1 MVEYYVNFMDAP
13 SNEGVT
19 FEEIRDIV
27 WQRHNTERFG
37 DSDTM

>member
-1 MVEYYVNFMDAP
+1 MVDMVVNYMTSPD
-13 SNEGVT
+13 NDGVT

-27 WQRHNTERFG
+27 WQRHNTERIG